1 MNKQVQD
8 FINLVSENPSLP
20 VICMTE
26 YEVVCEDWG
35 RWMSEIGSCY
45 IGEYACYNDRF
56 YDDRDDFM
64 EDYYNNNDEDL
75 DAKFGYFVMFDDD
88 EYTEEQRQA
97 HAKAEKELN
106 EYLAMVAD
114 EKFKKAIIVNIDV
127 PYDIEGF

>member
-1 MNKQVQD
+1 MNAYLQE
-8 FINLVSENPSLP
+8 FIKMVSENPSLP

-26 YEVVCEDWG
+26 CEVVCEDWG

-45 IGEYACYNDRF
+45 IGEYTCYNDRF
-56 YDDRDDFM
+56 YDDRDEFM
-64 EDYYNNNDEDL
+64 EDYYNINDRHL

-106 EYLAMVAD
+106 EYLARIAD
-114 EKFKKAIIVNIDV
+114 QKFKKAIIVNIVV